1 MVAASAVEH
10 IFNESAMFTHTHAQ
24 AMTRKADR
32 RVYGPRV
39 LAKYK
44 GKTSKTGLSGP
55 ENPKSVPRSEAH
67 ESAQTYHTDNSYTD
81 KSCCDDGWSYDEWN
95 DDWSSV
101 GWQEGWDQ
109 TFDNSASS
117 LSLEVL
123 ILVP

>member
-10 IFNESAMFTHTHAQ
+10 IFNESAMYAQ
-24 AMTRKADR
+24 AMASNHLAKANR
-32 RVYGPRV
+32 AVYGPRV

-55 ENPKSVPRSEAH
+55 ETPKSETSSEAH

-81 KSCCDDGWSYDEWN
+81 KFCCDDGWSYDEWN

-101 GWQEGWDQ
+101 GWQEGWDP
-109 TFDNSASS
+109 TYDNSASS

-123 ILVP
+123 TLVP